1 MKVNDSY
8 KKSVIKDTIKGKV
21 SNKKAAEKLDLS
33 IRQIQRLKKRYRDN
47 NGDLTH
53 KNKGKPP
60 INKTSK
66 EKETEILNLYTFK
79 YFNFNFSHFNDCLKE
94 YEKISVP
101 YNLVYRILNEN
112 GFISPK
118 HHHKRGKDNTHP
130 LRERRK
136 HFGELIQIDAS
147 IHNWFGMDLPKA
159 SLHGAIDDATSKV
172 VGLYF
177 DEYET
182 LNGYYNVLFQI
193 LTKYG
198 IPEAFYGDNRTVFE
212 YIKKKIP
219 DTENTNI
226 QFKRCC
232 GQLGIELI
240 TTSVSQAKG
249 RIERLWNTLQSR
261 LLNEL
266 RLNNIKDIKTANAFL
281 PDFIKRFNDK
291 FSIEALEK
299 DNYFVEAPKKEDV
312 CLYLSIIVNRKILD
326 GNRFK
331 YKNHSYQC
339 IDTKNKIVIL
349 DKGTIITVIET
360 FDHMLIVECNGH
372 IYDVKNIEYDP
383 RSQVYVKKGRKHIPQ
398 AANHPW
404 RRFIINPK
412 KK

>member
-1 MKVNDSY
+1 MKVNDNY
-8 KKSVIKDTIKGKV
+8 KKCIIKDAIKGKI
-21 SNKKAAEKLDLS
+21 SNKKAAEKLGLS

-53 KNKGKPP
+53 KNKGKSP

-118 HHHKRGKDNTHP
+118 HHHKRRKDNTHP

-212 YIKKKIP
+212 YI
-219 DTENTNI
+219 
-226 QFKRCC
+226 
-232 GQLGIELI
+232 
-240 TTSVSQAKG
+240 
-249 RIERLWNTLQSR
+249 
-261 LLNEL
+261 
-266 RLNNIKDIKTANAFL
+266 
-281 PDFIKRFNDK
+281 
-291 FSIEALEK
+291 
-299 DNYFVEAPKKEDV
+299 
-312 CLYLSIIVNRKILD
+312 
-326 GNRFK
+326 
-331 YKNHSYQC
+331 
-339 IDTKNKIVIL
+339 
-349 DKGTIITVIET
+349 
-360 FDHMLIVECNGH
+360 
-372 IYDVKNIEYDP
+372 
-383 RSQVYVKKGRKHIPQ
+383 
-398 AANHPW
+398 
-404 RRFIINPK
+404 
-412 KK
+412 